1 MVIFHHVINQIIQA
15 AILVIIHELRV
26 SCGVRLLSTILV
38 NPEKHLCFGNV
49 KAIAIYEQGN
59 SELIH
64 DKKSEEEGDGG
75 KTFLLWK

>member
-1 MVIFHHVINQIIQA
+1 MIQA
-15 AILVIIHELRV
+15 TILVIIHELRI

-38 NPEKHLCFGNV
+38 NPEEHLCFGNV
-49 KAIAIYEQGN
+49 KAVAIYEQRN

>member
-1 MVIFHHVINQIIQA
+1 MIFFHHVIDHIIQA
-15 AILVIIHELRV
+15 TILVIIHELWI
-26 SCGVRLLSTILV
+26 SCGVRLFSTILV
-38 NPEKHLCFGNV
+38 NPEKHLRFSYV